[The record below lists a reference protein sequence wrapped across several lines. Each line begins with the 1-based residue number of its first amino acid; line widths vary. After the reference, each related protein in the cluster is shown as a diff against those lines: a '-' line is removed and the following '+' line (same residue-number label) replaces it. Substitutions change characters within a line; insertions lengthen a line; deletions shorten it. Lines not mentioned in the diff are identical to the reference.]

1 MPLFHRKHNSTAL
14 KTFQEVFEAGK
25 NETESEFLDSL
36 NEVVRVIEVDK
47 SFTTNEKLHIYE
59 LLSQRSNCSP
69 QERQHYAKKLSKAL
83 R

>member
-1 MPLFHRKHNSTAL
+1 MPLFHRKHNGTAL
-14 KTFQEVFEAGK
+14 KTFQQVFEAGK

-36 NEVVRVIEVDK
+36 NEIVRVIEVDK

-59 LLSQRSNCSP
+59 LLSQLSNCAP
-69 QERQHYAKKLSKAL
+69 QERERYARKLSKAL